1 MFHTDLKQN
10 VLSATA
16 YRIEDWELHGEDA
29 AA

>member
-16 YRIEDWELHGEDA
+16 YIEDWELHGEDA